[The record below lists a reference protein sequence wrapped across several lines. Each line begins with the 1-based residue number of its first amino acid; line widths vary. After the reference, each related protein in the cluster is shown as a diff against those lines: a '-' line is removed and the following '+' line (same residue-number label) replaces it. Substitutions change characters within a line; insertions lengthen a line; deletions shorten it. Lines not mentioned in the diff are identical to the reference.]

1 LYPDSVY
8 IFSICSRYDPCGNV
22 NPGRAVPAASKK
34 ADIHVAKKAE
44 KAPAEEVALDS
55 EAPKKSKKKLII
67 LILLVVLLGVL
78 GAGGFFGYKW
88 WMSRPAPAAD
98 NATEQKA
105 DAGHDEK
112 KAEKGGHGEAG
123 AAPEGAGELVS
134 IPPLLVNLAE
144 PQGRRYLKL
153 ALDIEVKDKAAAD
166 LLNKN
171 MPKVKDTLLLLL
183 SSKTYEDLGS
193 LENKILLKKE
203 IVERLTLVL
212 GEQQVSRVYITE
224 IVIQ

>member
-1 LYPDSVY
+1 M
-8 IFSICSRYDPCGNV
+8 
-22 NPGRAVPAASKK
+22 
-34 ADIHVAKKAE
+34 
-44 KAPAEEVALDS
+44 
-55 EAPKKSKKKLII
+55 LII
-67 LILLVVLLGVL
+67 LVVLLGVL

-88 WMSRPAPAAD
+88 WMGKKAAAGAD

-105 DAGHDEK
+105 EEGHGAEK
-112 KAEKGGHGEAG
+112 PDDKGGHGEKKDEKGG
-123 AAPEGAGELVS
+123 ATAPDGAGELVS

-166 LLNKN
+166 QLNKS
-171 MPKVKDTLLLLL
+171 MPKVKDSLLLLL

-212 GEQQVSRVYITE
+212 GEQKVLRVYITE

>member
-1 LYPDSVY
+1 M
-8 IFSICSRYDPCGNV
+8 
-22 NPGRAVPAASKK
+22 
-34 ADIHVAKKAE
+34 AKKAE
-44 KAPAEEVALDS
+44 KAPAEEVALDG

-67 LILLVVLLGVL
+67 MIAILVVLLGAL
-78 GAGGFFGYKW
+78 GGGGWFGYKW
-88 WMSRPAPAAD
+88 WMGKKAAAGD
-98 NATEQKA
+98 ENATEQKA
-105 DAGHDEK
+105 EEGHGEK
-112 KAEKGGHGEAG
+112 KDEKGGHGDEKKGEGDKGAAAG
-123 AAPEGAGELVS
+123 AEGAGELVS

-153 ALDIEVKDKAAAD
+153 ALDIEVKDKPAAD
-166 LLNKN
+166 QLNKN
-171 MPKVKDTLLLLL
+171 MAKVKDSLLLLL

-212 GEQQVSRVYITE
+212 GEQKVLRVYITE

>member
-1 LYPDSVY
+1 M
-8 IFSICSRYDPCGNV
+8 
-22 NPGRAVPAASKK
+22 
-34 ADIHVAKKAE
+34 AKKAE
-44 KAPAEEVALDS
+44 KEPAVDEAVGA
-55 EAPKKSKKKLII
+55 EAPKKSKKKLIVIVI
-67 LILLVVLLGVL
+67 LVLLLAAL
-78 GAGGFFGYKW
+78 GAGGFFFYKW
-88 WMSRPAPAAD
+88 MGKRAAGGGD

-105 DAGHDEK
+105 ETAHGEK
-112 KAEKGGHGEAG
+112 KGEAAQGEKG
-123 AAPEGAGELVS
+123 AAVEGSGELVS

-153 ALDIEVKDKAAAD
+153 ALDIEVKDKSAAEM
-166 LLNKN
+166 LNKN
-171 MPKVKDTLLLLL
+171 MPKVKDALLLLL

-212 GEQQVSRVYITE
+212 GEQKVLRVYITE

>member
-1 LYPDSVY
+1 
-8 IFSICSRYDPCGNV
+8 
-22 NPGRAVPAASKK
+22 
-34 ADIHVAKKAE
+34 VAKKPD
-44 KAPAEEVALDS
+44 KAPPAEEVALDG
-55 EAPKKSKKKLII
+55 EAPKKSKKKLFIMI
-67 LILLVVLLGVL
+67 GLIVVLLGVL

-88 WMSRPAPAAD
+88 WMGRKAAAGAD
-98 NATEQKA
+98 NATEQKVEE
-105 DAGHDEK
+105 GHGGEK
-112 KAEKGGHGEAG
+112 KDEKGGHGEKKDEKG
-123 AAPEGAGELVS
+123 AAPEGGSEIVS

-153 ALDIEVKDKAAAD
+153 ALDIEVKDKIAAD
-166 LLNKN
+166 QLNKS
-171 MPKVKDTLLLLL
+171 MPKVKDALLLLL

-212 GEQQVSRVYITE
+212 GEQKVLRVYITE

>member
-1 LYPDSVY
+1 L
-8 IFSICSRYDPCGNV
+8 
-22 NPGRAVPAASKK
+22 KK
-34 ADIHVAKKAE
+34 ADIHVAKKPD
-44 KAPAEEVALDS
+44 KAPAEEVVLDG
-55 EAPKKSKKKLII
+55 EAPKKSNKKLIMI
-67 LILLVVLLGVL
+67 GILVVLLAVL

-88 WMSRPAPAAD
+88 WMGKKAAAGAD

-105 DAGHDEK
+105 EEVPGGEKKDAKAAPGDKKDEK
-112 KAEKGGHGEAG
+112 G
-123 AAPEGAGELVS
+123 AAAPDGAGELVS

-153 ALDIEVKDKAAAD
+153 ALDIEVKDKLAAD
-166 LLNKN
+166 QLNKS
-171 MPKVKDTLLLLL
+171 MPKVKDSLLLLL

-212 GEQQVSRVYITE
+212 GEQKVLRVYITE

>member
-1 LYPDSVY
+1 M
-8 IFSICSRYDPCGNV
+8 
-22 NPGRAVPAASKK
+22 
-34 ADIHVAKKAE
+34 AKKPD
-44 KAPAEEVALDS
+44 KAPAEEVVLDG
-55 EAPKKSKKKLII
+55 EAPKKSKKKLFIMI
-67 LILLVVLLGVL
+67 GILVVILGLLG
-78 GAGGFFGYKW
+78 GGGFFGYKW
-88 WMSRPAPAAD
+88 WMGKKAAAGAD

-105 DAGHDEK
+105 EEGHGGGEK
-112 KAEKGGHGEAG
+112 KDEKGGHGDKKDGAG
-123 AAPEGAGELVS
+123 AAVEGAGELVS

-166 LLNKN
+166 QLNKS
-171 MPKVKDTLLLLL
+171 MPKVKDSLLLLL

-212 GEQQVSRVYITE
+212 GEQKVLRVYITE

>member
-1 LYPDSVY
+1 M
-8 IFSICSRYDPCGNV
+8 
-22 NPGRAVPAASKK
+22 
-34 ADIHVAKKAE
+34 AKK
-44 KAPAEEVALDS
+44 PAKEPVAEVALDG

-67 LILLVVLLGVL
+67 IILSIVLLGVL
-78 GAGGFFGYKW
+78 GGGGFFGYKW
-88 WMSRPAPAAD
+88 WMGKKAAPADD

-105 DAGHDEK
+105 DEGHGEK
-112 KAEKGGHGEAG
+112 KAEGGHGDKPADG
-123 AAPEGAGELVS
+123 APLPEGVGELVS

-153 ALDIEVKDKAAAD
+153 ALDIEVKDKLAAD
-166 LLNKN
+166 ELNKN
-171 MPKVKDTLLLLL
+171 MAKVKDSLLLLL

-212 GEQQVSRVYITE
+212 GEQKVLRVYITE

>member
-1 LYPDSVY
+1 MS
-8 IFSICSRYDPCGNV
+8 N
-22 NPGRAVPAASKK
+22 
-34 ADIHVAKKAE
+34 KAE
-44 KAPAEEVALDS
+44 KAPAEEVALDG
-55 EAPKKSKKKLII
+55 EAPKKSKKKLFIMI
-67 LILLVVLLGVL
+67 AILVVFLGAL

-88 WMSRPAPAAD
+88 WIAKKASSGAE

-105 DAGHDEK
+105 EEGHGEK
-112 KAEKGGHGEAG
+112 KAEGGHGGEAKSDNG
-123 AAPEGAGELVS
+123 TAVEGAGEIVS

-153 ALDIEVKDKAAAD
+153 ALDIELKDKAAAD
-166 LLNKN
+166 QLNKN
-171 MPKVKDTLLLLL
+171 MPKVKDALLLLL
-183 SSKTYEDLGS
+183 SSKTYDDLGS

-212 GEQQVSRVYITE
+212 GEQKVLRVYITE